1 MSANALLSIENL
13 AASYGAVTVLRGV
26 SLAVPEGSITAL
38 VGANGAGKTTLM
50 RVLAGLLDPSEGR
63 LNFAGTDITSLPSH
77 KRVEGGLVLV
87 PEGRLVFPH
96 LSVAENLRL
105 GAWAPHARSHATE
118 GAARIEALFPRLAER
133 RDQHAGSL
141 SGGEQQMLALGRGLM
156 ARPRLLLLDE
166 PTLGLAPQMAR
177 TIFDTVT
184 RLRDGGLTI
193 LLAEQDVRTTLAIAD
208 HAYVLEN
215 GHIKKQGAA
224 AALRDDPEIRA
235 AYLGL

>member
-1 MSANALLSIENL
+1 
-13 AASYGAVTVLRGV
+13 VTVLRGV
-26 SLAVPEGSITAL
+26 SLAAPEGSITAL
-38 VGANGAGKTTLM
+38 VGANGAGKSTLM

-63 LNFAGTDITSLPSH
+63 LAFAGEDITALPAH
-77 KRVEGGLVLV
+77 RRVGRGLVLV

-105 GAWAPHARSHATE
+105 GAWAPHARSHASDTVLQVE
-118 GAARIEALFPRLAER
+118 TLFPRLAER
-133 RDQHAGSL
+133 RAQHAGSL

-177 TIFDTVT
+177 AIFDTVT
-184 RLRDGGLTI
+184 RLRDAGLTI
-193 LLAEQDVRTTLAIAD
+193 LIAEQDVRTTLAIAD
-208 HAYVLEN
+208 HAWVLEN
-215 GHIKKQGAA
+215 GRIKKQGAA
-224 AALRDDPEIRA
+224 ASLRDDPEIRA